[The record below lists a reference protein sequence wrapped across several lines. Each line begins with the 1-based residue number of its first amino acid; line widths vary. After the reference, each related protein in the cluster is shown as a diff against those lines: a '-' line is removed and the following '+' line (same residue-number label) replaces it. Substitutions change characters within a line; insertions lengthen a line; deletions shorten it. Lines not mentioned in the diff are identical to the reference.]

1 MTNREIENRLA
12 EEIRQAT
19 PNVLAQ
25 VLQQCQTQKEECT
38 DMANQMEVQVV
49 HTSKRKKWIAGL
61 ASAAAAVVV
70 VAGAGIFGYNYM
82 AVDSVIGIDVN
93 PSIELEINRQDKVL
107 KAEALNQ
114 DANEILDGM

>member
-49 HTSKRKKWIAGL
+49 NPSKRNKWIAVL
-61 ASAAAAVVV
+61 AYAAAAVVV

-82 AVDSVIGIDVN
+82 VV
-93 PSIELEINRQDKVL
+93 
-107 KAEALNQ
+107 
-114 DANEILDGM
+114 